1 MLNENWILNTLLNRF
16 NPGISPPIRTIGRT
30 TIKGT
35 YDDPQ
40 GMVCGFHIPH
50 IHLPSK
56 FGFYEGEQQ
65 NWNVFKHTNFWIL
78 IFQGYFH
85 SNIEIYGRRI
95 NPSHIPLFLRWRFV
109 KIHIRFIL
117 LPAIFHHFKSNLN
130 KLTILRLF
138 HYTSAYGSC
147 SFFCLIFIPNLWIW
161 KKA

>member
-1 MLNENWILNTLLNRF
+1 MLNESRILNTLLNRF
-16 NPGISPPIRTIGRT
+16 NPGISPPFCTTGRT

-95 NPSHIPLFLRWRFV
+95 NPSHIPFFSSLGVRENTYT
-109 KIHIRFIL
+109 IHPFAR
-117 LPAIFHHFKSNLN
+117 HFPPFQIQLKQ
-130 KLTILRLF
+130 ID
-138 HYTSAYGSC
+138 HSAAFSLH
-147 SFFCLIFIPNLWIW
+147 FCLW
-161 KKA
+161 